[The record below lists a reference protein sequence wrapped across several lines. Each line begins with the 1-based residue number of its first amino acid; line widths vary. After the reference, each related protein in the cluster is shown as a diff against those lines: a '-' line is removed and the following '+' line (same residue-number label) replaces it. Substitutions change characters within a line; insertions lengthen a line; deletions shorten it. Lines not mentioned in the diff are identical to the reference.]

1 MMSSVYGRAS
11 TLGGLG
17 KCMKILYEK
26 KSIYNFLAMK
36 FAAQHDLY

>member
-1 MMSSVYGRAS
+1 
-11 TLGGLG
+11 
-17 KCMKILYEK
+17 MKILYEK